1 MLVAIKLSFD
11 FFYNVQISTNYKK
24 IVLKLFVLSVALA
37 RTGINL
43 PVVRDTTPIKQEQR
57 KAWCISS
64 PKNLT
69 R

>member
-37 RTGINL
+37 RTGINFS
-43 PVVRDTTPIKQEQR
+43 VVRYTTPIKQGQR